1 MNVREASQR
10 PSRSK
15 ARTAAESREAET
27 TLHSLRARGERL
39 LQWFPELRK
48 TWQRD
53 AEPGLE
59 ALVGHLQALG
69 GRVGRRAQET
79 GRELEAR
86 IESLLGEFERQAVRG
101 LGPLLSRVN
110 LASGAGLADVE
121 ERLLNL
127 EARLGPLADRQAE
140 LAERH
145 HALAACDADLARHHA
160 ELAARGSELAER
172 DAELGSAIDAVR
184 MTLMEARA
192 DATERLRE
200 MTMRLTAGEE
210 LQHDLGRVHEHLDA
224 LSKEQVAR
232 SLDVGKLHDRLVRLE
247 MRMGDIVKEQG
258 TQMDAQQ
265 EAGRRLGEIDQA
277 IVEATRVAQ
286 YVRSQ
291 VEGAAADGRAT
302 DARLTA
308 LLSARN
314 GDHDELTRLADLL
327 GSIHQT
333 LRQVDLRLGDLGE
346 RYAAVRDEIAN
357 LAARVSHIELA
368 PTQPVSA
375 TILVGRTEG
384 H

>member
-1 MNVREASQR
+1 MREASQR

-15 ARTAAESREAET
+15 ARTAAESSEAET
-27 TLHSLRARGERL
+27 TLHRLRARGERL
-39 LQWFPELRK
+39 LQWFPELRR

-53 AEPGLE
+53 AEPNLE
-59 ALVGHLQALG
+59 ALLGQLQALG
-69 GRVGRRAQET
+69 GQVGRRAQKT
-79 GRELEAR
+79 GRDLEAR
-86 IESLLGEFERQAVRG
+86 VERLLGDLERQAVRG
-101 LGPLLSRVN
+101 LGPLLSRAN
-110 LASGAGLADVE
+110 LASGSDLADVH
-121 ERLLNL
+121 ERLQDL
-127 EARLGPLADRQAE
+127 EARLAPLAGRHAE

-145 HALAACDADLARHHA
+145 DALAAREADLARRHT
-160 ELAARGSELAER
+160 ELAER
-172 DAELGSAIDAVR
+172 DTELGAALDAVR

-192 DATERLRE
+192 DAIERLRE
-200 MTMRLTAGEE
+200 MTMRLTASEE

-232 SLDVGKLHDRLVRLE
+232 SLDIGKLHDRLVRLE
-247 MRMGDIVKEQG
+247 MRMGDLVKEQG
-258 TQMDAQQ
+258 VQVNLQQ
-265 EAGRRLGEIDQA
+265 ETERRLVDIDHAAGEA
-277 IVEATRVAQ
+277 ARVAQ
-286 YVRSQ
+286 YVHNQ

-308 LLSARN
+308 LMSARN

-357 LAARVSHIELA
+357 LAVRVSHLELA

-375 TILVGRTEG
+375 TLLVGSTEG